1 VRPKIGDPS
10 EKVTPEHINWVRDQF
25 NRANLKTVWEGL
37 AAESPRRG
45 DLMKAVVRQAIRA
58 GIYEVM
64 STGMKSMA
72 NIHADGTP
80 LAFTEARGV
89 RDDKD
94 LDVELT
100 EGSERDVAVW
110 NASRGDAEVEAIRDV
125 LAWARSIDPSTLSG
139 KEKVVLQIV
148 GNSGSCEACQKRL
161 TAMADRIQSEWRLRA
176 PNADLPRLDIWCYY
190 SNDTDKRFKRGGY
203 DTYNGWSDD
212 VASPDLSLT
221 GQGDRAWFVEV
232 YEHQLLTYGPAPK
245 RPEIADTSPEST
257 ITPVTIIPST
267 QTDSSKPSKEEDI
280 S

>member
-1 VRPKIGDPS
+1 
-10 EKVTPEHINWVRDQF
+10 
-25 NRANLKTVWEGL
+25 
-37 AAESPRRG
+37 
-45 DLMKAVVRQAIRA
+45 
-58 GIYEVM
+58 
-64 STGMKSMA
+64 MKSMA

-100 EGSERDVAVW
+100 DKDGSARTVAVW

-125 LAWARSIDPSTLSG
+125 LAWARLIDPTTLSG

-161 TAMADRIQSEWRLRA
+161 TAMADEIQSEWRFRA
-176 PNADLPRLDIWCYY
+176 PNADLPQLDIWCYY
-190 SNDTDKRFKRGGY
+190 SNDMDKRFGRGGY

-212 VASPDLSLT
+212 VRSPDLSLT
-221 GQGDRAWFVEV
+221 GQGNKARFLEV
-232 YEHQLLTYGPAPK
+232 YEHQLLSYGPAPK
-245 RPEIADTSPEST
+245 HPEVADTSPEST